1 MLFPKLLPI
10 TKVIVGVAICVSS
23 VPAVANPSPCIAGA
37 QGCVLPLRD
46 AIVAQPVVE
55 QPVAV
60 VPVVEPA
67 ILEEPKGFPLLA
79 LLGLAAAAVAAYL
92 LLTGEDGEAEPLSP

>member
-1 MLFPKLLPI
+1 MLFSKPLLM
-10 TKVIVGVAICVSS
+10 TKAIVGVAICVSS
-23 VPAVANPSPCIAGA
+23 VPAMANPCVAGA

-46 AIVAQPVVE
+46 AVVAQPVVE
-55 QPVAV
+55 TPVTV
-60 VPVVEPA
+60 VPIAEPV

-92 LLTGEDGEAEPLSP
+92 LLVDDDEDNERPASP

>member
-1 MLFPKLLPI
+1 MLFSKPLLM
-10 TKVIVGVAICVSS
+10 TKAIVGVAICVSS
-23 VPAVANPSPCIAGA
+23 VPAMANPCVAGA

-46 AIVAQPVVE
+46 AVVAQPVME
-55 QPVAV
+55 QPMV
-60 VPVVEPA
+60 VPVGEPV

-92 LLTGEDGEAEPLSP
+92 LLNNDDDDDENPISR